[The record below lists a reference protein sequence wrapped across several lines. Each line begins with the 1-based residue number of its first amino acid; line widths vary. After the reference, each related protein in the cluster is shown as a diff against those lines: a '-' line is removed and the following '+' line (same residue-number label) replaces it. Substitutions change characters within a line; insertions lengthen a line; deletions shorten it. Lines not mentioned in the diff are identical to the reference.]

1 MARRFALLG
10 AVCATCAGLS
20 AVPASPPA
28 PVLAGAAAPA
38 DPHVLVTAAN
48 PAAPE
53 LSVTEARDALV
64 ALVAEREGSDR
75 LPRDGD
81 DDGGRSALI
90 SAMDAVLRANTATY
104 ETRAFVEFALNGEW
118 VLEATT
124 RKRDG
129 ARDAE
134 LEEERGVRLAAV
146 RQSLRF
152 DRGAATLTNAFDW
165 VSGCGKTG
173 VLEATCA
180 VELAASATR
189 TNGWT
194 LSFGETVHALK
205 PDGKMPPGADVP
217 ALVDAI
223 ARLAPFELFDPHGTH
238 LDLAYADPELRIMGV
253 GLGSKRGANNL
264 HLLSRLDGPWGLNKA
279 ADDDDDDD

>member
-1 MARRFALLG
+1 MVSAGRLEMVGGGVSSCTVWSESSTAWGGGVHMLG
-10 AVCATCAGLS
+10 
-20 AVPASPPA
+20 
-28 PVLAGAAAPA
+28 
-38 DPHVLVTAAN
+38 
-48 PAAPE
+48 
-53 LSVTEARDALV
+53 
-64 ALVAEREGSDR
+64 
-75 LPRDGD
+75 
-81 DDGGRSALI
+81 
-90 SAMDAVLRANTATY
+90 
-104 ETRAFVEFALNGEW
+104 
-118 VLEATT
+118 
-124 RKRDG
+124 
-129 ARDAE
+129 
-134 LEEERGVRLAAV
+134 
-146 RQSLRF
+146 
-152 DRGAATLTNAFDW
+152 GAATLTNAFDW